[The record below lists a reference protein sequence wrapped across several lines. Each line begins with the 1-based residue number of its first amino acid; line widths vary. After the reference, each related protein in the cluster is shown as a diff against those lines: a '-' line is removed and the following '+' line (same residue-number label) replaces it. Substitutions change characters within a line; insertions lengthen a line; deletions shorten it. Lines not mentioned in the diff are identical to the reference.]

1 MLYDVRTYTCRP
13 GTIKKQLE
21 LYQAFGFEPQRKHL
35 GDPVL
40 YLQTETGNVNSFTHI
55 WAYRDAADRAAR
67 RAALQQDQD
76 WQTYL
81 KKSVELGNLVSQE
94 NQLMVPAPF
103 FKE

>member
-21 LYQAFGFEPQRKHL
+21 LYQELGFEAQRKHL

-55 WAYRDAADRAAR
+55 WGYLDAADRMAR
-67 RAALQQDQD
+67 RAALQKDPD
-76 WQTYL
+76 WQVYL
-81 KKSVELGNLVSQE
+81 KKSVEMGNLVSQE
-94 NQLMVPAPF
+94 NHLMVPTPF
-103 FKE
+103 FKP